1 MFIWL
6 YIYIIIIYICT
17 KNDYVCTLLVLY
29 VIELA
34 DHELYCSAEKYC
46 GRKFHSGKF
55 CGRNFRD
62 FVRKQ
67 AFCNLCF
74 DNVFRFLQMNT
85 VTCSLFSSNNGT
97 IYLRKKIRE
106 RSILRIA
113 PKGTTIY
120 IMIICIICRRAPIY
134 RSCGHYTH
142 WNTSKFVL
150 YVHGSSVTYFMR
162 RVVYI

>member
-1 MFIWL
+1 MI
-6 YIYIIIIYICT
+6 IHIIINIYICT

-55 CGRNFRD
+55 SGRNFRD

-97 IYLRKKIRE
+97 IYSRIKFRE
-106 RSILRIA
+106 RKILRIA

-120 IMIICIICRRAPIY
+120 DNMHHMSPC
-134 RSCGHYTH
+134 TH
-142 WNTSKFVL
+142 LSIVWTL
-150 YVHGSSVTYFMR
+150 YSLEHIKVCPVCTW
-162 RVVYI
+162 